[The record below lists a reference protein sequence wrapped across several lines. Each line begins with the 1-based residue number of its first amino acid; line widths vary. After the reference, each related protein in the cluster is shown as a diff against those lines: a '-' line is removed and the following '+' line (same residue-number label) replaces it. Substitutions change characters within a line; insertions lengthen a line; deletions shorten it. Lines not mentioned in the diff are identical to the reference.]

1 MDDIREQMDL
11 ANEIS
16 SAISNPLGLDTG
28 IDEDELAAELEQLEQ
43 AELDAT
49 LLDVKSVSGVGV
61 GVSQSRIPQQQQQ
74 VKSPGLSSGTGTKS
88 KSQAELDEEK
98 ELEELRASMAL

>member
-1 MDDIREQMDL
+1 MKVGSSTMKNIHGEMNIDKVDDTMDDIREQMDL

-49 LLDVKSVSGVGV
+49 LLDVKNVSGVEVAV
-61 GVSQSRIPQQQQQ
+61 GASAITCARINSRH
-74 VKSPGLSSGTGTKS
+74 
-88 KSQAELDEEK
+88 
-98 ELEELRASMAL
+98 R